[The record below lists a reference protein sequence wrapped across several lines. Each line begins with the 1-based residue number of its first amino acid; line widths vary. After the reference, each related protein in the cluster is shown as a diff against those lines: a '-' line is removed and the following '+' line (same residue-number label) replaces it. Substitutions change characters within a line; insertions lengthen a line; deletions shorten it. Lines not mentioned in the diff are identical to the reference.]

1 MFDRMRLIVMVFL
14 AVSLV
19 STAIA
24 VMLPSIYRATAKF
37 SLIDPPIPD
46 LLQQENAIDGRNRM
60 RRTLHDHREFIMSNR
75 VLTKVLQE
83 LTRSDPQPVSTAQID
98 ALRKNLNVVPPSGET
113 FESSNVL
120 ILEYTDATPERAA
133 QVATAI
139 TQSYLDAYQ
148 EITKAKTDYSYSFF
162 LEQTQKLNKDM
173 LDKENK
179 LREFETR
186 QALVLIEILNVE
198 PGKAK
203 QEIGSNLLLSQFLRH
218 YQELQAEVAG
228 LRVSIVSLEREI
240 HKKGDSVVPPDM
252 ELPGRSISRFKEKVS
267 QLQLQLNEM
276 NPQFNEN
283 FEFLK
288 QPEHEADLAGG
299 SLKKELIRS
308 VKAQKITA
316 QSIETSIQ
324 QIEKNIQDLKGQIQ
338 STVREKTT
346 YENLKQEYN
355 IARES
360 YTQVRMQLEQ
370 ARMAQS
376 VNQGKQFL
384 TRIDKPEV
392 PSKPFKPN
400 RLLLVI
406 GGLFLGVFLG
416 IAIALTAAFFDRRLK
431 TVCDIETHLKVPV
444 LGSIQNV

>member
-37 SLIDPPIPD
+37 SLIDPRSPD

-60 RRTLHDHREFIMSNR
+60 RRTLQDHRELIMSNR
-75 VLTKVLQE
+75 VLTTVLQE
-83 LTRSDPQPVSTAQID
+83 LTPSDPQPVSTGQID
-98 ALRKNLNVVPPSGET
+98 ALRKNLNVVPPAGET

-120 ILEYTDATPERAA
+120 ILEYTDDTPARAA
-133 QVATAI
+133 QVAAAI

-173 LDKENK
+173 LVKENK

-186 QALVLIEILNVE
+186 QALVLIEILNIE

-203 QEIGSNLLLSQFLRH
+203 QEIGPNSLLSQFLRH
-218 YQELQAEVAG
+218 YHKLQTELAG
-228 LRVSIVSLEREI
+228 LRVSIEYLEQEI
-240 HKKGDSVVPPDM
+240 HKKGVPVVPPEM
-252 ELPGRSISRFKEKVS
+252 EFPGRSISRFKDKVS

-288 QPEHEADLAGG
+288 QPENEADLGGG
-299 SLKKELIRS
+299 SLKKELKRS
-308 VKAQKITA
+308 VKAQKINA
-316 QSIETSIQ
+316 QSIEANIQ
-324 QIEKNIQDLKGQIQ
+324 QLEKNIQDLKGQIQ

-355 IARES
+355 IAKES

-384 TRIDKPEV
+384 TLIDKPEV

-406 GGLFLGVFLG
+406 GGLFLGMFLG
-416 IAIALTAAFFDRRLK
+416 IAIALTVALFDHRLK